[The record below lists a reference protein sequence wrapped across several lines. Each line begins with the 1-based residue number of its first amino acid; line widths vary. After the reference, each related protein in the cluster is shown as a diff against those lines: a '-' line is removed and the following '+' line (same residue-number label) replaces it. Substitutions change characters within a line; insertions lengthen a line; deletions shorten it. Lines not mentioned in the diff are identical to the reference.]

1 MICVLSLGLI
11 FGRSNLATSSC
22 LVWSLYG
29 GHEACMST
37 LKGEPVGKTILIST
51 NESMIKLNDDFL
63 KMRQWWWRESCK
75 QSMKV
80 KLDIFLLLW
89 FLFEGKE
96 KFLTMKE
103 DKNGGNCRLFFLQQ
117 SWPMTAM
124 PTMIRF
130 QIRTSIAFGNLVGY
144 LGSGWQKSIFN
155 EFDNFNI
162 DKFGSAQLL
171 QQTLRWLVS
180 ARP

>member
-1 MICVLSLGLI
+1 MI
-11 FGRSNLATSSC
+11 T
-22 LVWSLYG
+22 Y
-29 GHEACMST
+29 
-37 LKGEPVGKTILIST
+37 LKGLFPLPTVNLYKVLAILSGSVCLSGHFVS
-51 NESMIKLNDDFL
+51 NVAS
-63 KMRQWWWRESCK
+63 
-75 QSMKV
+75 
-80 KLDIFLLLW
+80 
-89 FLFEGKE
+89 
-96 KFLTMKE
+96 
-103 DKNGGNCRLFFLQQ
+103 
-117 SWPMTAM
+117 